1 MTSDAARQ
9 LMELYPRIYF
19 ACHARHVRDPRTRR
33 LLSAHQA
40 SILDHLDEREPLTL
54 VDLARHMGVTPS
66 TMSLH
71 VERLVRRGYVSRLRA
86 NEDGRR
92 LRLLLTPAG
101 VRVREAKS
109 VLDPDRVRALV
120 ARLTPD
126 ALADDR
132 HQHINRDCD
141 PDLGLHGVVAGPIKR
156 LDSQVLLDPFE
167 KQFYLPTAFV
177 DLGDLQCR
185 QLEVI
190 GEEFQS
196 APVLDIQVTDASQRI
211 GIRFR
216 RFEGS

>member
-1 MTSDAARQ
+1 
-9 LMELYPRIYF
+9 MELYPRIYF

-126 ALADDR
+126 EREA
-132 HQHINRDCD
+132 
-141 PDLGLHGVVAGPIKR
+141 
-156 LDSQVLLDPFE
+156 
-167 KQFYLPTAFV
+167 
-177 DLGDLQCR
+177 
-185 QLEVI
+185 
-190 GEEFQS
+190 
-196 APVLDIQVTDASQRI
+196 
-211 GIRFR
+211 GIRGLALLAR
-216 RFEGS
+216 AGSEQMEAYSPTSTHLLATTNWSSIPTS

>member
-19 ACHARHVRDPRTRR
+19 ACHTRHVRDPRTHR

-54 VDLARHMGVTPS
+54 VQMAKHMGVTPS

-109 VLDPDRVRALV
+109 VLDLDRVRALV
-120 ARLTPD
+120 ARLTP
-126 ALADDR
+126 
-132 HQHINRDCD
+132 
-141 PDLGLHGVVAGPIKR
+141 
-156 LDSQVLLDPFE
+156 
-167 KQFYLPTAFV
+167 
-177 DLGDLQCR
+177 
-185 QLEVI
+185 
-190 GEEFQS
+190 EERE
-196 APVLDIQVTDASQRI
+196 A
-211 GIRFR
+211 GIRGLALLAR
-216 RFEGS
+216 AGSEQMEAYSKRKTKGRARLAV